1 MHQNQYRTSF
11 SFTIS
16 LILHLCVTLYV
27 LISFPVWHRQI
38 PVAEPII
45 MNAIS
50 VNLRY
55 NRFHITAPS
64 KKQRLTSSSVKLQT
78 SKRKSIANRQSRKKL
93 SIKPIRAQ
101 KDIIPTHVS
110 PLHTKANLML
120 ATDSALTATENQ
132 SETQIGISK
141 KVIIEAKPV
150 EGKEVRIQRGM
161 FQLQQTDT
169 TEEKQDN
176 SREKTSTLQQTIEK
190 AIKTIA
196 SSIADGTDTSPIDIV
211 FLLDASGSMEDNIQ
225 AVGNHLKDM
234 VKIFQEHEIDF
245 TMGVVKFK
253 YTALIFEQTK
263 DYKKF
268 ERLLQNIECGGSER
282 ALHAIVKS
290 SQRVNFRSN
299 VRRRFILVTD
309 ESFEGDQSYKITQ
322 VIAYSQQAGITVDV
336 IGIQDQFHKYLARQ
350 TGGLWF
356 PIP

>member
-27 LISFPVWHRQI
+27 LISFPIWHRQI

-78 SKRKSIANRQSRKKL
+78 SKRKSIANRQSRKKP

-120 ATDSALTATENQ
+120 TTDSALTATENQ

-141 KVIIEAKPV
+141 KVIIEARPV
-150 EGKEVRIQRGM
+150 EGKAVQIQRGM
-161 FQLQQTDT
+161 SQLQQTNT

-176 SREKTSTLQQTIEK
+176 SQEKTSTLQQTIEK

-225 AVGNHLKDM
+225 AVGNHL
-234 VKIFQEHEIDF
+234 
-245 TMGVVKFK
+245 MGVVKFK

-268 ERLLQNIECGGSER
+268 ERLLQNMECGGSER

-356 PIP
+356 PIPKTKDQCSIII

>member
-27 LISFPVWHRQI
+27 LISFPLWHRQI
-38 PVAEPII
+38 PIAEPIT
-45 MNAIS
+45 MDAIS
-50 VNLRY
+50 VNLRR
-55 NRFHITAPS
+55 NRFHMTAP
-64 KKQRLTSSSVKLQT
+64 KKLKRLTSSSVKRQIPKHKSTASRRSQQQL
-78 SKRKSIANRQSRKKL
+78 SVKSISSQTEIITTNVA
-93 SIKPIRAQ
+93 PI
-101 KDIIPTHVS
+101 
-110 PLHTKANLML
+110 HTKANLTFS
-120 ATDSALTATENQ
+120 TDSVLAETENQ
-132 SETQIGISK
+132 SATQIGIRERA
-141 KVIIEAKPV
+141 VIEAKPIG
-150 EGKEVRIQRGM
+150 GKTVQIQRGM
-161 FQLQQTDT
+161 SQLQQADSS
-169 TEEKQDN
+169 EDKQLNPD
-176 SREKTSTLQQTIEK
+176 EKTPTHHQTIET

-196 SSIADGTDTSPIDIV
+196 SSIADGTDSSPIDIV

-234 VKIFQEHEIDF
+234 VKIFQEHQIDF

-253 YTALIFEQTK
+253 YTTLIFEQTK
-263 DYKKF
+263 DYNKF
-268 ERLLQNIECGGSER
+268 ERLLQNMECGGSER

-290 SQRVNFRSN
+290 LQRVNFRPN

-309 ESFEGDQSYKITQ
+309 EGFEGDRSYKITE

-336 IGIQDQFHKYLARQ
+336 IGIQDKFHKYLAQQ